1 MMPALLLGCF
11 AIGAL
16 ARRVKAVP
24 RDAPRVLNLW
34 VLWVSLPAL
43 VLLQLH
49 RVTLAPRFF
58 LAAVVLQALFAAC
71 AGLAVL
77 AVRRG
82 LLERKVAGALAL
94 SAGLGNTAFIGVPL
108 AESLG
113 GPEAVG
119 PAALIDQ
126 LGSFLTFSLGAVP
139 FAMAFGGLKATPRVV
154 LARLFT
160 FPPFLALLLA
170 LVTRPLPFPPELEAL
185 LKRFA
190 DLLTPLALAS
200 VGWHLTAEGV
210 AGSVK
215 PVAAGLAWKLG
226 LAPAVMLGVLALA
239 GGPFTVVDLVAVAQ
253 AAMAPMVTAA
263 VLASEYGLAASVSA
277 TMAAV
282 GAVVSFV
289 TVPAWWSLAERL
301 LR

>member
-49 RVTLAPRFF
+49 RVSLSSRLF
-58 LAAVVLQALFAAC
+58 LAAFVLQALFAAC

-82 LLERKVAGALAL
+82 LLDRPVAGALAL

-113 GPEAVG
+113 GPEAVA
-119 PAALIDQ
+119 PAALLDQ

-139 FAMAFGGLKATPRVV
+139 FAMAFGGLRATPRVV

-160 FPPFLALLLA
+160 FPPFVALVVGLLA
-170 LVTRPLPFPPELEAL
+170 RPLPFPPALEQL
-185 LKRFA
+185 LQRFA

-200 VGWHLTAEGV
+200 VGWHLTAEGLRH
-210 AGSVK
+210 AVK
-215 PVAAGLAWKLG
+215 PVAAGLTWKLAV
-226 LAPAVMLGVLALA
+226 APAVMLLVLVAA
-239 GGPFTVVDLVAVAQ
+239 GGPPTLVDLVAVAQ

-289 TVPAWWSLAERL
+289 TVPAWWSLAERV